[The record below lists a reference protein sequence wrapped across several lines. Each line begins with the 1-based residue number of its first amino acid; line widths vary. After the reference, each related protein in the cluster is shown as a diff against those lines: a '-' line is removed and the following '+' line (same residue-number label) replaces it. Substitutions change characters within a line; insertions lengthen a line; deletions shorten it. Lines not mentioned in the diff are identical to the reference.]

1 MAKML
6 INHILALLVHLIE
19 NADNNDFRKPTLAT
33 NGNTYS
39 MSFTSLILKLYLKKI
54 FLNWGEATIDEIIK
68 VKKIKRQKDVV
79 AITGKDKATIS
90 RHWNK
95 KLTQCNMQ
103 LNNTVKLL

>member
-1 MAKML
+1 
-6 INHILALLVHLIE
+6 
-19 NADNNDFRKPTLAT
+19 
-33 NGNTYS
+33 
-39 MSFTSLILKLYLKKI
+39 MSFTSLILKSYLKKI

-95 KLTQCNMQ
+95 VTQRNMQ